1 VYGAGHVRGV
11 VLPPIE
17 ILEKAFDEIEGFMK
31 KHK

>member
-17 ILEKAFDEIEGFMK
+17 KLEKAFNEMESFMK
-31 KHK
+31 RHA